1 MVHRQ
6 EKSWSIEMEPEMAGM
21 MELVDKAV
29 ETTIMSL
36 LYMFKKIE
44 DNKGMMKWQTET

>member
-1 MVHRQ
+1 
-6 EKSWSIEMEPEMAGM
+6 MEPEMAGM
-21 MELVDKAV
+21 MELVDKDV

-44 DNKGMMKWQTET
+44 DNKAMMKWQRYKKKTQ